1 MRRLE
6 GRVAVI
12 TGGGG
17 GIGRAIAE
25 SYTAEGAKVV
35 LVDKSGGAAESAAAF
50 INDSGG
56 IAYAL
61 EIDVTAPD
69 APESITTQV
78 ISRFG
83 ALHILVNNAG
93 GSIACPFVDTSLE
106 LWDRMMDVNLRAC
119 FRLAQ
124 AAAKSMISQPG
135 GRIINIASHSGLRG
149 SPGHAAYA
157 AAKGGLIALTRV
169 MSTELGPHGVTVN
182 AIAPG
187 PIDVPRTTGP
197 EKSAR
202 RDAWKRA
209 TALKRSGTPTE
220 VAWAALFLA
229 APEAAYVTGQ
239 VVSVDG
245 GFTSAGLMV

>member
-17 GIGRAIAE
+17 GIGRAIAAA
-25 SYTAEGAKVV
+25 YADEGATVM
-35 LVDKSGGAAESAAAF
+35 LVDKDGDAAKSVARAVVDAGGLAC
-50 INDSGG
+50 G
-56 IAYAL
+56 L
-61 EIDVTAPD
+61 EVDVTAPG
-69 APESITTQV
+69 APDGIVTQAV
-78 ISRFG
+78 SRFG
-83 ALHILVNNAG
+83 ALDILVNNAG
-93 GSIACPFVDTSLE
+93 GSIACPFVETPLE
-106 LWDRMMDVNLRAC
+106 LWDRMLDVNLSAC

-124 AAAKSMISQPG
+124 TAAKQMMSRPG

-169 MSTELGPHGVTVN
+169 MSTELGPYGLTVN

-209 TALKRSGTPTE
+209 TALKRSGSPSE

-239 VVSVDG
+239 VISVDG